1 MSIFRS
7 EGSLSITYP
16 PPPPVC
22 KTVQLSFHPSNA
34 QHGEITESSIAQQGE
49 TTRSSITQ
57 HGEINK
63 SSITQHDEITKFS
76 IAEHCVTS

>member
-16 PPPPVC
+16 PCLSVC
-22 KTVQLSFHPSNA
+22 PTVQPSFHPSIA
-34 QHGEITESSIAQQGE
+34 QHGEITESSIAQQVE
-49 TTRSSITQ
+49 STRSSITQ

-63 SSITQHDEITKFS
+63 STT
-76 IAEHCVTS
+76 AEQICRV